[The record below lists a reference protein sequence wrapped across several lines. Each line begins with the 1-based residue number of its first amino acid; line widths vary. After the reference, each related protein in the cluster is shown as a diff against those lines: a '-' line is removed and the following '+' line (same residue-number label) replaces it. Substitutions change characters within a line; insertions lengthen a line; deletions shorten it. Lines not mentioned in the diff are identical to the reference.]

1 MALPQWQA
9 SQNNRAMKI
18 GLVIKG
24 LRIERGLKLEAL
36 ANDLDLATSTLSRIE
51 SGMRNPSLEV
61 LEALAEAL
69 GVKVS
74 DIFNETERAT
84 AIATSMTREVPSD
97 YESEG
102 MQLRRIFRTLTEA
115 NQAIA
120 LDLLRSLANSQ
131 HKAD

>member
-1 MALPQWQA
+1 MALPLWQA

-24 LRIERGLKLEAL
+24 LRIEQGLKLEAL

-51 SGMRNPSLEV
+51 SGRRNPSLDV

-74 DIFNETERAT
+74 DIFHEAERAT
-84 AIATSMTREVPSD
+84 AMASSMAREIPSD
-97 YESEG
+97 YDSSG
-102 MQLRRIFRTLTEA
+102 LQLRRLFRVLSSN
-115 NQAIA
+115 NQAVA
-120 LDLLRSLANSQ
+120 LDLLRSLAKSQ
-131 HKAD
+131 KAD